1 MPASDSRSGTPRSL
15 AAHAPLRRAVSQRA
29 VVEQAKGILI
39 LLYRIDAERAFDV
52 LRDWAKDTDST
63 VQTVAHTLVHAVC
76 MEDDTREWDTVVR
89 GHVEAAVGRLDGI
102 RLPLPSRPP
111 ARSRARLRTV
121 K

>member
-1 MPASDSRSGTPRSL
+1 MPASASRSGSSRSL
-15 AAHAPLRRAVSQRA
+15 QDRAPLRRAVPHRA
-29 VVEQAKGILI
+29 LVEQAKGILI
-39 LLYRIDAERAFDV
+39 LLYRIDAQQAFDV
-52 LRDWAKDTDST
+52 LREWARETDST
-63 VQTVAHTLVHAVC
+63 VLTVAHTLVHAVC

-102 RLPLPSRPP
+102 RLPLPARPP